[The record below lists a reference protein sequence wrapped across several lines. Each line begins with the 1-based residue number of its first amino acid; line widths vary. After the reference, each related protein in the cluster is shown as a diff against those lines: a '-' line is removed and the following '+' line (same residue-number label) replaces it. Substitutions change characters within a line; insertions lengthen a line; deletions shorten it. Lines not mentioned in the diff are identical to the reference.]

1 MTGRNKNLDLV
12 RALAIL
18 MVLLF
23 HTAQMLDLQ
32 DSPIWHVVQA
42 GKAGVD
48 LFFVLSGFLIGG
60 LYWRERLEFG
70 NVHGARFIL
79 RRALRT
85 MPPYFVALL
94 ISWLAVHAVRGDAF
108 DPRYLC
114 FLQNYYERIPYFLVS
129 WSLCIEEHFYVLLP
143 FVLGIICLGKVR
155 MARVV
160 LPLLALAPGILRCYQ
175 YRASMSQD
183 FGYSWTA
190 THLRCEG
197 LILGV
202 FAAYLVQY
210 HRNRMEALLRAKV
223 PIYCAAVGFA
233 VAMPL
238 LPAALSYTAGYS
250 VLSVLLTLSV
260 LVCALDRPYRLSA
273 VRLTGGL
280 AVASYSMYLTHPF
293 AIHACLRSYRLLPG
307 CAVLGKWSLMLLAII
322 AAGSAYYW
330 LVERPSFWLRD
341 QLVRRRRPRAV
352 GTPASTPGAAHS
364 ELEARTA
371 SDSDAPLVK
380 SGQR

>member
-1 MTGRNKNLDLV
+1 MTSRNKNLDLI

-23 HTAQMLDLQ
+23 HTVQMLDLQ
-32 DSPIWHVVQA
+32 DSPIWHVVKA

-85 MPPYFVALL
+85 MPPYFAALM

-108 DPRYLC
+108 DPRYLF

-143 FVLGIICLGKVR
+143 FVLGIVCLGKLHI
-155 MARVV
+155 ARVV
-160 LPLLALAPGILRCYQ
+160 LPLLALAPAILRCCQ

-183 FGYSWTA
+183 FGYSTTA

-210 HRNRMEALLRAKV
+210 HRNRMEALLRVKV

-233 VAMPL
+233 IAMPL
-238 LPAALSYTAGYS
+238 LPLALSYTVGYS
-250 VLSVLLTLSV
+250 VLSVLLMLSV
-260 LVCALDRPYRLSA
+260 LVCALDSPYRLSA
-273 VRLTGGL
+273 VKLTGGL
-280 AVASYSMYLTHPF
+280 AVASYSMYLTHPL
-293 AIHACLRSYRLLPG
+293 AIHVCLRSYRLLPG
-307 CAVLGKWSLMLLAII
+307 CAVLGKWSIMFLAII

-330 LVERPSFWLRD
+330 LVERPSLRLRD
-341 QLVRRRRPRAV
+341 KLVRRRHPRA
-352 GTPASTPGAAHS
+352 
-364 ELEARTA
+364 ARTA
-371 SDSDAPLVK
+371 PATEGTAHGNVVVQGPVLAD
-380 SGQR
+380 